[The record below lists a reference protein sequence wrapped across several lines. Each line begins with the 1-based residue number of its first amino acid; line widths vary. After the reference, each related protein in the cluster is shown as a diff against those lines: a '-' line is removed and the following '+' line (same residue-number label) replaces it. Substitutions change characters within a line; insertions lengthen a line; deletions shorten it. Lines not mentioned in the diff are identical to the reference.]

1 MIDKLYPPIRRK
13 TMPEGL
19 MRNPYPHPAMHCPC
33 SCLAMRQ
40 KNFNFVADIATAPTL
55 QCRMNGFMTCRKMDT
70 ASGIISPQEAHSSE
84 RFSDFTPIPCKGFNI
99 LCKAKRYGRWWVLKG
114 LKEQYRQD
122 ENYKNL
128 LHKEFDILISLQHP
142 YIVSAYSMEEI
153 PEMGTCIVMEWID
166 GITLEHWSGK
176 KTEGEDIFLQ
186 LLDAVHYI
194 HAKQIVHR
202 DLKPSNIMI
211 THNGN
216 HVKLIDFGLSDTDD
230 FAILK
235 QPAGTPGYISP
246 EQIVSQQADIRNDI
260 FSIGCIL
267 EKILPGKPY
276 TAIIK
281 RCKAPIA
288 QRYANVDE
296 LKADFMAR
304 RNSHQSVIKRI
315 AIAALVCIILL
326 GFISYPLLH
335 QQEKSISITPA
346 HHEAKKDTVIRQ
358 QTKKPAPLSNG
369 RKSLQPTATEPSS
382 ASHLQSAELISKG
395 KKTIDKMWKES
406 GIDTIQSV
414 EKKSEA
420 FKQFVDKSTKFITTT
435 YPQTFSKDMAGK
447 ADIIY
452 ELLSY
457 NAERYTRPTL
467 SSFQSSK

>member
-1 MIDKLYPPIRRK
+1 MQSSYQPSLS
-13 TMPEGL
+13 
-19 MRNPYPHPAMHCPC
+19 N
-33 SCLAMRQ
+33 
-40 KNFNFVADIATAPTL
+40 
-55 QCRMNGFMTCRKMDT
+55 MDSY
-70 ASGIISPQEAHSSE
+70 SGIIIEESRRSE
-84 RFSDFTPIPCKGFNI
+84 QFSDFTPIPCKGFNL

-142 YIVSAYSMEEI
+142 NIVSAYSMEEI

-166 GITLEHWSGK
+166 GITLEHWSGRK
-176 KTEGEDIFLQ
+176 PEGEGIFLQ

-235 QPAGTPGYISP
+235 QPAGTQGYISP

-281 RCKAPIA
+281 RCKVPIA

-296 LKADFMAR
+296 LKADFMAH
-304 RNSHQSVIKRI
+304 RNSHPSGIKRI
-315 AIAALVCIILL
+315 AIVVLVCIILL

-335 QQEKSISITPA
+335 QQEKNISITPA

-358 QTKKPAPLSNG
+358 QAGDAAPLSES
-369 RKSLQPTATEPSS
+369 KHSQQPIAAEPSS
-382 ASHLQSAELISKG
+382 ASHLQSIELISEG

-406 GIDTIQSV
+406 GIDTIRSV
-414 EKKSEA
+414 EKKSEV
-420 FKQFVDKSTKFITTT
+420 FYRFIDKSNDFITTT
-435 YPQTFSKDMAGK
+435 YPQTFSKDIVGSK
-447 ADIIY
+447 KTDIIY
-452 ELLSY
+452 ELSSY
-457 NAERYTRPTL
+457 TSERYVKPTL
-467 SSFQSSK
+467 SRFQTSK

>member
-1 MIDKLYPPIRRK
+1 
-13 TMPEGL
+13 
-19 MRNPYPHPAMHCPC
+19 
-33 SCLAMRQ
+33 
-40 KNFNFVADIATAPTL
+40 
-55 QCRMNGFMTCRKMDT
+55 MDSY
-70 ASGIISPQEAHSSE
+70 SGIIIEESRRSE
-84 RFSDFTPIPCKGFNI
+84 QFSDFTPIPCKGFNL
-99 LCKAKRYGRWWVLKG
+99 LCKAKRYGRWWMLKG
-114 LKEQYRQD
+114 LKEPYRQD

-142 YIVSAYSMEEI
+142 NIVSAYSMEEI

-176 KTEGEDIFLQ
+176 KTEGEGIFLQ

-202 DLKPSNIMI
+202 DLKPSNIII

-246 EQIVSQQADIRNDI
+246 EQIISRQADIRNDI

-296 LKADFMAR
+296 LKADFMAH
-304 RNSHQSVIKRI
+304 RNSHLSGIKRI
-315 AIAALVCIILL
+315 GIAVLTCIILF
-326 GFISYPLLH
+326 GFISYPLLY

-358 QTKKPAPLSNG
+358 QAGDATPLSES
-369 RKSLQPTATEPSS
+369 KHSQQPAAEPSS
-382 ASHLQSAELISKG
+382 ASHLQSAKLVSKG
-395 KKTIDKMWKES
+395 KKAIDKMWKES

-414 EKKSEA
+414 VKKSEA
-420 FKQFVDKSTKFITTT
+420 FYQFVDKSNEFITTT
-435 YPQTFSKDMAGK
+435 YPQTFSKDIAGK
-447 ADIIY
+447 KTDIIY
-452 ELLSY
+452 ELSSY
-457 NAERYTRPTL
+457 TAERYVKPTL

>member
-1 MIDKLYPPIRRK
+1 
-13 TMPEGL
+13 
-19 MRNPYPHPAMHCPC
+19 
-33 SCLAMRQ
+33 
-40 KNFNFVADIATAPTL
+40 
-55 QCRMNGFMTCRKMDT
+55 
-70 ASGIISPQEAHSSE
+70 
-84 RFSDFTPIPCKGFNI
+84 
-99 LCKAKRYGRWWVLKG
+99 
-114 LKEQYRQD
+114 
-122 ENYKNL
+122 
-128 LHKEFDILISLQHP
+128 EFDILISLQHP
-142 YIVSAYSMEEI
+142 NIVSAYSMEEI

-166 GITLEHWSGK
+166 GITLEHWSGR

-230 FAILK
+230 FTILK

-267 EKILPGKPY
+267 EKILPSKPY

-304 RNSHQSVIKRI
+304 RNSHPSGIKRI

-326 GFISYPLLH
+326 GFISYPLLN

-358 QTKKPAPLSNG
+358 QAKKPAPLSNG
-369 RKSLQPTATEPSS
+369 QKSLQPTATEPSS
-382 ASHLQSAELISKG
+382 ASQAQAAELISEG

-406 GIDTIQSV
+406 GIDTIRSV

-420 FKQFVDKSTKFITTT
+420 FYRFIDKSNDFITTT
-435 YPQTFSKDMAGK
+435 YPQTFSKDIAGSK
-447 ADIIY
+447 KTDIIY
-452 ELLSY
+452 ELSSY
-457 NAERYTRPTL
+457 TSERYVKPTL
-467 SSFQSSK
+467 SRFQSSK

>member
-1 MIDKLYPPIRRK
+1 
-13 TMPEGL
+13 
-19 MRNPYPHPAMHCPC
+19 
-33 SCLAMRQ
+33 
-40 KNFNFVADIATAPTL
+40 
-55 QCRMNGFMTCRKMDT
+55 MDSY
-70 ASGIISPQEAHSSE
+70 SGIIIEESRRSE
-84 RFSDFTPIPCKGFNI
+84 QFSDFTPLPCKGFNI

-166 GITLEHWSGK
+166 GITLEHWSGS
-176 KTEGEDIFLQ
+176 KTEGEAIFLQ

-246 EQIVSQQADIRNDI
+246 EQIVSQQADIRNDV

-296 LKADFMAR
+296 LRADFMAR
-304 RNSHQSVIKRI
+304 RNSHPSGIKRI
-315 AIAALVCIILL
+315 GIAALACIILF

-335 QQEKSISITPA
+335 QQKKSISIPPA

-358 QTKKPAPLSNG
+358 QTGEAAPLSES
-369 RKSLQPTATEPSS
+369 KHSQQPAATEPSS
-382 ASHLQSAELISKG
+382 ASQAQAAEVISKG
-395 KKTIDKMWKES
+395 KEAIDKMWKES

-414 EKKSEA
+414 VKKSEA
-420 FKQFVDKSTKFITTT
+420 FYQFVDKSNEFITTT
-435 YPQTFSKDMAGK
+435 YPQTFSRDIAGSK
-447 ADIIY
+447 KTDIIY
-452 ELLSY
+452 ELSSY
-457 NAERYTRPTL
+457 TTERYVKPTL
-467 SSFQSSK
+467 SRFQSSK

>member
-1 MIDKLYPPIRRK
+1 MQSSYQPNLH
-13 TMPEGL
+13 
-19 MRNPYPHPAMHCPC
+19 N
-33 SCLAMRQ
+33 
-40 KNFNFVADIATAPTL
+40 
-55 QCRMNGFMTCRKMDT
+55 MDSY
-70 ASGIISPQEAHSSE
+70 SGIVIEESRRSE
-84 RFSDFTPIPCKGFNI
+84 QFSDFTPIPCKGFNL

-142 YIVSAYSMEEI
+142 NIVSAYSMEEI

-166 GITLEHWSGK
+166 GITLEHWSGS
-176 KTEGEDIFLQ
+176 KTEGEAIFLQ

-235 QPAGTPGYISP
+235 QPAGTQGYISP

-281 RCKAPIA
+281 RCKVPIA

-304 RNSHQSVIKRI
+304 RNSHPSGIKRI
-315 AIAALVCIILL
+315 AIVVLVCIILL
-326 GFISYPLLH
+326 GFISYPYC
-335 QQEKSISITPA
+335 ISRKRTLASPRHIT
-346 HHEAKKDTVIRQ
+346 
-358 QTKKPAPLSNG
+358 KP
-369 RKSLQPTATEPSS
+369 RRIQSS
-382 ASHLQSAELISKG
+382 ASKPVMLPHSPKANIPSSQS
-395 KKTIDKMWKES
+395 
-406 GIDTIQSV
+406 
-414 EKKSEA
+414 
-420 FKQFVDKSTKFITTT
+420 
-435 YPQTFSKDMAGK
+435 
-447 ADIIY
+447 
-452 ELLSY
+452 LLSHLLHPICKASNSY
-457 NAERYTRPTL
+457 PKARRQLTRCGRNPA
-467 SSFQSSK
+467 

>member
-1 MIDKLYPPIRRK
+1 MDSYSEIIIEESRR
-13 TMPEGL
+13 
-19 MRNPYPHPAMHCPC
+19 
-33 SCLAMRQ
+33 
-40 KNFNFVADIATAPTL
+40 
-55 QCRMNGFMTCRKMDT
+55 
-70 ASGIISPQEAHSSE
+70 SE
-84 RFSDFTPIPCKGFNI
+84 QFSDFTPIPCKGFNL

-114 LKEQYRQD
+114 LKEQYRQE

-142 YIVSAYSMEEI
+142 NIVSAYSMEDV

-166 GITLEHWSGK
+166 GFTLEHWSGR

-216 HVKLIDFGLSDTDD
+216 HVKLIDFGHSDTDD
-230 FAILK
+230 FTILK
-235 QPAGTPGYISP
+235 QPAGTQGYISP

-267 EKILPGKPY
+267 EKILPSKPY

-281 RCKAPIA
+281 RCKAPIT

-296 LKADFMAR
+296 LKADFMAH
-304 RNSHQSVIKRI
+304 RNRHLSGIKRI
-315 AIAALVCIILL
+315 GIAALVCIILF
-326 GFISYPLLH
+326 GFISYPLLN
-335 QQEKSISITPA
+335 QQEKSISITPE
-346 HHEAKKDTVIRQ
+346 HTEAKKDTVIRQ
-358 QTKKPAPLSNG
+358 QAKNPAPLSNG

-406 GIDTIQSV
+406 GIDTIRSV
-414 EKKSEA
+414 VKKSEA
-420 FKQFVDKSTKFITTT
+420 YFQFVNKSNEFITTT
-435 YPQTFSKDMAGK
+435 YPQTFSKDIDGKK

-452 ELLSY
+452 ELSSY
-457 NAERYTRPTL
+457 TTERYVKPTL

>member
-1 MIDKLYPPIRRK
+1 MQPSYQPNLH
-13 TMPEGL
+13 
-19 MRNPYPHPAMHCPC
+19 N
-33 SCLAMRQ
+33 
-40 KNFNFVADIATAPTL
+40 
-55 QCRMNGFMTCRKMDT
+55 MDSY
-70 ASGIISPQEAHSSE
+70 SGIIIEESRRSE
-84 RFSDFTPIPCKGFNI
+84 QFSDFTPIPCKGFNL
-99 LCKAKRYGRWWVLKG
+99 LCKAKRYGRWWMLKG
-114 LKEQYRQD
+114 LKEPYRQD

-142 YIVSAYSMEEI
+142 NIVSAYSMEEI

-166 GITLEHWSGK
+166 GITLEYWSGK
-176 KTEGEDIFLQ
+176 KTEGEGIFLQ

-194 HAKQIVHR
+194 HAKQIVHK

-246 EQIVSQQADIRNDI
+246 EQNISRQADIRNDI

-267 EKILPGKPY
+267 EKILPSKPY

-281 RCKAPIA
+281 RCKAPIT

-296 LKADFMAR
+296 LKADFMAH
-304 RNSHQSVIKRI
+304 RNSHLSGIKRI
-315 AIAALVCIILL
+315 GIAVLTCIILF
-326 GFISYPLLH
+326 GFISYPLLY

-358 QTKKPAPLSNG
+358 QAGDATPLSES
-369 RKSLQPTATEPSS
+369 KHSQQPAAEPSS

-395 KKTIDKMWKES
+395 KKAIDKMWKES

-414 EKKSEA
+414 VKKSEA
-420 FKQFVDKSTKFITTT
+420 FYQFVDKSNEFITTT
-435 YPQTFSKDMAGK
+435 YPQTFSKDIDGK
-447 ADIIY
+447 KTDIIY
-452 ELLSY
+452 ELSSY
-457 NAERYTRPTL
+457 TAERYVKPTL

>member
-1 MIDKLYPPIRRK
+1 
-13 TMPEGL
+13 
-19 MRNPYPHPAMHCPC
+19 
-33 SCLAMRQ
+33 
-40 KNFNFVADIATAPTL
+40 
-55 QCRMNGFMTCRKMDT
+55 MDSY
-70 ASGIISPQEAHSSE
+70 SGIVIEESRRSE
-84 RFSDFTPIPCKGFNI
+84 QFSDFTPIPCKGFNI

-153 PEMGTCIVMEWID
+153 PKMGTCIVMEWID
-166 GITLEHWSGK
+166 GITLDKWNGT
-176 KTEGEDIFLQ
+176 KTEGEGIFLQ

-202 DLKPSNIMI
+202 DLKLSNIMI

-230 FAILK
+230 FSILK
-235 QPAGTPGYISP
+235 QPAGTSGYISP
-246 EQIVSQQADIRNDI
+246 EQSISRKADIRNDI

-267 EKILPGKPY
+267 EKILPGKAY

-296 LKADFMAR
+296 LKADFMAH
-304 RNSHQSVIKRI
+304 RNSHPSGIKRI
-315 AIAALVCIILL
+315 AIAALACIILL
-326 GFISYPLLH
+326 VFISYPLLQ
-335 QQEKSISITPA
+335 QQEKSISITPT

-358 QTKKPAPLSNG
+358 QAGDAAPLSES
-369 RKSLQPTATEPSS
+369 KHSQQPAVAEPSS
-382 ASHLQSAELISKG
+382 ASHLQNAELISKG
-395 KKTIDKMWKES
+395 KKAIDKMWKES

-414 EKKSEA
+414 VKKSEA
-420 FKQFVDKSTKFITTT
+420 FNQFTDKSEEFITTT
-435 YPQTFSKDMAGK
+435 YPQTFSKDIAGK

-452 ELLSY
+452 ELSSY
-457 NAERYTRPTL
+457 YVERYVKPTL
-467 SSFQSSK
+467 SSFQSYK

>member
-1 MIDKLYPPIRRK
+1 MQSSYQPNLHNMDSYSEIIIEESRR
-13 TMPEGL
+13 
-19 MRNPYPHPAMHCPC
+19 
-33 SCLAMRQ
+33 
-40 KNFNFVADIATAPTL
+40 
-55 QCRMNGFMTCRKMDT
+55 
-70 ASGIISPQEAHSSE
+70 SE
-84 RFSDFTPIPCKGFNI
+84 QFSDFTPIPCKGFNL

-176 KTEGEDIFLQ
+176 KTEGEGIFLQ

-202 DLKPSNIMI
+202 DLKPSNIII

-246 EQIVSQQADIRNDI
+246 EQIISRQADIRNDI

-281 RCKAPIA
+281 RCKAPIT

-296 LKADFMAR
+296 LKADFMAH
-304 RNSHQSVIKRI
+304 RNRHLSGIKRI
-315 AIAALVCIILL
+315 GIAALVCIILL
-326 GFISYPLLH
+326 GFISYPLLY

-358 QTKKPAPLSNG
+358 QASNAAPFSENKQS
-369 RKSLQPTATEPSS
+369 RQPVAAEPSS
-382 ASHLQSAELISKG
+382 TSQKQGAELLSKG
-395 KKTIDKMWKES
+395 KKAIDKMWKES
-406 GIDTIQSV
+406 GIDTIRSA
-414 EKKSEA
+414 ETKSKA
-420 FKQFVDKSTKFITTT
+420 FYQFVDKSNDFITTT
-435 YPQTFSKDMAGK
+435 YPQTFSKDITGNRK
-447 ADIIY
+447 TDIIY
-452 ELLSY
+452 ELSSY
-457 NAERYTRPTL
+457 TTERYIRPTL
-467 SSFQSSK
+467 SSFQSSR

>member
-1 MIDKLYPPIRRK
+1 MQSSYQPNLH
-13 TMPEGL
+13 
-19 MRNPYPHPAMHCPC
+19 N
-33 SCLAMRQ
+33 
-40 KNFNFVADIATAPTL
+40 
-55 QCRMNGFMTCRKMDT
+55 MDSY
-70 ASGIISPQEAHSSE
+70 SGIIIEESRRSE
-84 RFSDFTPIPCKGFNI
+84 QFSDFTPIPCKGFNL

-142 YIVSAYSMEEI
+142 NIVSAYSMEDV

-176 KTEGEDIFLQ
+176 KTEEEGIFLQ

-202 DLKPSNIMI
+202 DLKPSNIII

-246 EQIVSQQADIRNDI
+246 EQIISRQADIRNDI

-281 RCKAPIA
+281 RCKAPIT

-296 LKADFMAR
+296 LKADFMAH
-304 RNSHQSVIKRI
+304 RNRHLSGIKRI
-315 AIAALVCIILL
+315 AIAALACIILF

-335 QQEKSISITPA
+335 QQEKNISITPA

-358 QTKKPAPLSNG
+358 QAGEATPLYESKHSQQPA
-369 RKSLQPTATEPSS
+369 ADEPSS
-382 ASHLQSAELISKG
+382 ASQTQTAELISKG
-395 KKTIDKMWKES
+395 QKAIDKMWKES
-406 GIDTIQSV
+406 GIDTIRSV

-420 FKQFVDKSTKFITTT
+420 FYQFIDKSNDFITTT
-435 YPQTFSKDMAGK
+435 YPQTFSKDIAGSKK

-452 ELLSY
+452 ELSSY
-457 NAERYTRPTL
+457 TSERYVKPTL
-467 SSFQSSK
+467 SRFQSSK

>member
-1 MIDKLYPPIRRK
+1 
-13 TMPEGL
+13 
-19 MRNPYPHPAMHCPC
+19 
-33 SCLAMRQ
+33 
-40 KNFNFVADIATAPTL
+40 
-55 QCRMNGFMTCRKMDT
+55 MNSY
-70 ASGIISPQEAHSSE
+70 SGIVIEESRRSE
-84 RFSDFTPIPCKGFNI
+84 QFSDFTPIPCKGFNI

-114 LKEQYRQD
+114 LKKPYRQD

-142 YIVSAYSMEEI
+142 NIVSAYSMEEI

-166 GITLEHWSGK
+166 GITLEHWSGS
-176 KTEGEDIFLQ
+176 KTEGEAIFLQ

-235 QPAGTPGYISP
+235 QPAGTQGYISP

-281 RCKAPIA
+281 RCKVPIA

-296 LKADFMAR
+296 LKADFMAH
-304 RNSHQSVIKRI
+304 RNSHPSGIKRI
-315 AIAALVCIILL
+315 AIVVLVCIILL

-335 QQEKSISITPA
+335 QQEKNISITPA

-358 QTKKPAPLSNG
+358 QAGDAAPLS
-369 RKSLQPTATEPSS
+369 
-382 ASHLQSAELISKG
+382 
-395 KKTIDKMWKES
+395 ES
-406 GIDTIQSV
+406 
-414 EKKSEA
+414 
-420 FKQFVDKSTKFITTT
+420 
-435 YPQTFSKDMAGK
+435 
-447 ADIIY
+447 
-452 ELLSY
+452 
-457 NAERYTRPTL
+457 
-467 SSFQSSK
+467 

>member
-1 MIDKLYPPIRRK
+1 
-13 TMPEGL
+13 
-19 MRNPYPHPAMHCPC
+19 
-33 SCLAMRQ
+33 
-40 KNFNFVADIATAPTL
+40 
-55 QCRMNGFMTCRKMDT
+55 MDSY
-70 ASGIISPQEAHSSE
+70 SGIIIEESRRSE
-84 RFSDFTPIPCKGFNI
+84 QFSDFTPIPCKGFNI

-114 LKEQYRQD
+114 LKEPYRQD

-142 YIVSAYSMEEI
+142 NIVSAYSMEEI

-176 KTEGEDIFLQ
+176 KTEGEGIFLQ

-202 DLKPSNIMI
+202 DLKPSNIII

-246 EQIVSQQADIRNDI
+246 EQIISRQADIRNDI

-281 RCKAPIA
+281 RCKAPIT

-296 LKADFMAR
+296 LEADFMAH
-304 RNSHQSVIKRI
+304 RNRHLSGIKRV

-326 GFISYPLLH
+326 GFISYPLLY

-358 QTKKPAPLSNG
+358 QAGDAAPLSES
-369 RKSLQPTATEPSS
+369 KHSQQPAAAEPSS

-395 KKTIDKMWKES
+395 KKTIDKMWKEF
-406 GIDTIQSV
+406 GMDTIRSV

-420 FKQFVDKSTKFITTT
+420 FYQFVDKSNEFITTT
-435 YPQTFSKDMAGK
+435 YPQTFSRDIAGSK
-447 ADIIY
+447 KTDIIY
-452 ELLSY
+452 ELSSY
-457 NAERYTRPTL
+457 TSERYVKPTL
-467 SSFQSSK
+467 SRFQSSK

>member
-1 MIDKLYPPIRRK
+1 
-13 TMPEGL
+13 
-19 MRNPYPHPAMHCPC
+19 
-33 SCLAMRQ
+33 
-40 KNFNFVADIATAPTL
+40 
-55 QCRMNGFMTCRKMDT
+55 MDSY
-70 ASGIISPQEAHSSE
+70 SGIIIEESRRSE
-84 RFSDFTPIPCKGFNI
+84 QFSDFTPIPCKGFNL

-142 YIVSAYSMEEI
+142 NIVSAYSMEEI

-166 GITLEHWSGK
+166 GITLEHWSGRK
-176 KTEGEDIFLQ
+176 PEGEGIFLQ

-235 QPAGTPGYISP
+235 QPAGTQGYISP

-281 RCKAPIA
+281 RCKVPIA

-296 LKADFMAR
+296 LKADFMAH
-304 RNSHQSVIKRI
+304 RNSHPSGIKRI
-315 AIAALVCIILL
+315 AIVVLVCIILL

-335 QQEKSISITPA
+335 QQEKNISITPA

-358 QTKKPAPLSNG
+358 QAGDAAPLSES
-369 RKSLQPTATEPSS
+369 KHSQQPIAAEPSS
-382 ASHLQSAELISKG
+382 ASHLQSIELISEG

-406 GIDTIQSV
+406 GIDTIRSV
-414 EKKSEA
+414 EKKSEV
-420 FKQFVDKSTKFITTT
+420 FYRFIDKSNDFITTT
-435 YPQTFSKDMAGK
+435 YPQTFSKDIVGSK
-447 ADIIY
+447 KTDIIY
-452 ELLSY
+452 ELSSY
-457 NAERYTRPTL
+457 TSERYVKPTL
-467 SSFQSSK
+467 SRFQTSK

>member
-1 MIDKLYPPIRRK
+1 MQSSYQPNLH
-13 TMPEGL
+13 
-19 MRNPYPHPAMHCPC
+19 N
-33 SCLAMRQ
+33 
-40 KNFNFVADIATAPTL
+40 
-55 QCRMNGFMTCRKMDT
+55 MDSY
-70 ASGIISPQEAHSSE
+70 SGIIIEESRRSE
-84 RFSDFTPIPCKGFNI
+84 QFSDFTPIPCKGFNI

-142 YIVSAYSMEEI
+142 NIVSAYSVEEI

-166 GITLEHWSGK
+166 GITLEHWSGRK
-176 KTEGEDIFLQ
+176 PEGEGIFLQ

-235 QPAGTPGYISP
+235 QPAGTQGYISP

-281 RCKAPIA
+281 RCKVPIA

-304 RNSHQSVIKRI
+304 RKSHPSGIKRI
-315 AIAALVCIILL
+315 AIVVLVCIILL

-335 QQEKSISITPA
+335 QQEKNISITPA

-358 QTKKPAPLSNG
+358 QAGDAAPLSES
-369 RKSLQPTATEPSS
+369 KHSQQPIAAEPSS
-382 ASHLQSAELISKG
+382 VSHLQSIELISEG

-406 GIDTIQSV
+406 GIDTIRSV

-420 FKQFVDKSTKFITTT
+420 FYRFIDKSNDFITTT
-435 YPQTFSKDMAGK
+435 YPQTFSKDIVGSK
-447 ADIIY
+447 KTDIIY
-452 ELLSY
+452 ELSSY
-457 NAERYTRPTL
+457 TSERYVKPTL
-467 SSFQSSK
+467 SRFQTSK

>member
-1 MIDKLYPPIRRK
+1 
-13 TMPEGL
+13 
-19 MRNPYPHPAMHCPC
+19 
-33 SCLAMRQ
+33 
-40 KNFNFVADIATAPTL
+40 
-55 QCRMNGFMTCRKMDT
+55 MDSY
-70 ASGIISPQEAHSSE
+70 SGIIIEESRRSE
-84 RFSDFTPIPCKGFNI
+84 QFSDFTSIHCKGFNL

-114 LKEQYRQD
+114 LKEPYRQD

-142 YIVSAYSMEEI
+142 NIVSAYSMEEI
-153 PEMGTCIVMEWID
+153 PEIGTCIVMEWID
-166 GITLEHWSGK
+166 GITLEHWSGR

-267 EKILPGKPY
+267 EKILPSKPY

-296 LKADFMAR
+296 LKADFLAH
-304 RNSHQSVIKRI
+304 RNRHLSGIKRI
-315 AIAALVCIILL
+315 AIAALACIILL

-335 QQEKSISITPA
+335 QQEKSISTTPE
-346 HHEAKKDTVIRQ
+346 HTETKKDKVIRLQ
-358 QTKKPAPLSNG
+358 AGDAAPLSES
-369 RKSLQPTATEPSS
+369 KHSQQPAAAEPSS
-382 ASHLQSAELISKG
+382 ASQSQTAELISKG
-395 KKTIDKMWKES
+395 QKAIDKMWKDS
-406 GIDTIQSV
+406 GIDTIRSI
-414 EKKSEA
+414 ERKSEA
-420 FKQFVDKSTKFITTT
+420 FYQFVDKSNEFITTT
-435 YPQTFSKDMAGK
+435 YPQTFSRDIAGSKK

-452 ELLSY
+452 ELSSY
-457 NAERYTRPTL
+457 TSERYVKPTL
-467 SSFQSSK
+467 SRFQSSK

>member
-1 MIDKLYPPIRRK
+1 
-13 TMPEGL
+13 
-19 MRNPYPHPAMHCPC
+19 
-33 SCLAMRQ
+33 
-40 KNFNFVADIATAPTL
+40 
-55 QCRMNGFMTCRKMDT
+55 MDSY
-70 ASGIISPQEAHSSE
+70 SGIVIEESRRSE
-84 RFSDFTPIPCKGFNI
+84 QFSDFTPIPCKGFNI

-153 PEMGTCIVMEWID
+153 PKMGTCIVMEWID
-166 GITLEHWSGK
+166 GITLDKWNGT
-176 KTEGEDIFLQ
+176 KTEGEGIFLQ

-202 DLKPSNIMI
+202 ELKLSNIMI

-230 FAILK
+230 FSILK
-235 QPAGTPGYISP
+235 QPAGTSGYISP
-246 EQIVSQQADIRNDI
+246 EQIISRQADIRNDI

-267 EKILPGKPY
+267 EKILPGKAY
-276 TAIIK
+276 TAIIN

-304 RNSHQSVIKRI
+304 RRCQLPAVKRI
-315 AIAALVCIILL
+315 SIIALACIILL
-326 GFISYPLLH
+326 IFITYPLL
-335 QQEKSISITPA
+335 QQQDNRSSNAPA
-346 HHEAKKDTVIRQ
+346 NTETKKDSVIRQ
-358 QTKKPAPLSNG
+358 QANKPTPHSDSKQA
-369 RKSLQPTATEPSS
+369 LQPVAAEPSTTYQ
-382 ASHLQSAELISKG
+382 AQAAELISKG

-420 FKQFVDKSTKFITTT
+420 FKQFLDKSTEFITTT
-435 YPQTFSKDMAGK
+435 YPQTFSKDIAGSK
-447 ADIIY
+447 KTDIIY
-452 ELLSY
+452 ELSSY
-457 NAERYTRPTL
+457 TSERYVKPTL
-467 SSFQSSK
+467 SGFQSPK

>member
-1 MIDKLYPPIRRK
+1 
-13 TMPEGL
+13 
-19 MRNPYPHPAMHCPC
+19 
-33 SCLAMRQ
+33 
-40 KNFNFVADIATAPTL
+40 
-55 QCRMNGFMTCRKMDT
+55 MDSY
-70 ASGIISPQEAHSSE
+70 SGIIIEESRRSE
-84 RFSDFTPIPCKGFNI
+84 QFSDFTPIPCKGFNL

-114 LKEQYRQD
+114 LKEPYRQD

-142 YIVSAYSMEEI
+142 NIVSAYSMEEI

-176 KTEGEDIFLQ
+176 KTEGEGIFLQ

-246 EQIVSQQADIRNDI
+246 EQIISRQADIRNDI

-267 EKILPGKPY
+267 EMILPGKPY

-296 LKADFMAR
+296 LKADFMAQ
-304 RNSHQSVIKRI
+304 RNRHLSGIKRI
-315 AIAALVCIILL
+315 AIAVLTCIILL
-326 GFISYPLLH
+326 GFISYPYC
-335 QQEKSISITPA
+335 ISRKRALASPRHIT
-346 HHEAKKDTVIRQ
+346 
-358 QTKKPAPLSNG
+358 KP
-369 RKSLQPTATEPSS
+369 RRIQSS
-382 ASHLQSAELISKG
+382 ASKRVMLPHSLKANIPSSQQLLSHLQHPIYKAPNSYQKA
-395 KKTIDKMWKES
+395 KK
-406 GIDTIQSV
+406 QL
-414 EKKSEA
+414 
-420 FKQFVDKSTKFITTT
+420 TKCGRN
-435 YPQTFSKDMAGK
+435 PA
-447 ADIIY
+447 
-452 ELLSY
+452 
-457 NAERYTRPTL
+457 
-467 SSFQSSK
+467 

>member
-1 MIDKLYPPIRRK
+1 
-13 TMPEGL
+13 
-19 MRNPYPHPAMHCPC
+19 
-33 SCLAMRQ
+33 
-40 KNFNFVADIATAPTL
+40 
-55 QCRMNGFMTCRKMDT
+55 MDSY
-70 ASGIISPQEAHSSE
+70 SGIVIEESRRSE
-84 RFSDFTPIPCKGFNI
+84 QFSDFTPIPCKGFNI

-122 ENYKNL
+122 KNYKNL

-142 YIVSAYSMEEI
+142 NIVSAYSMEEI

-166 GITLEHWSGK
+166 GITLEHWNGK
-176 KTEGEDIFLQ
+176 KIDGEGIFLQ

-235 QPAGTPGYISP
+235 QPAGTSGYISP
-246 EQIVSQQADIRNDI
+246 EQIISRQADIRNDI

-304 RNSHQSVIKRI
+304 RNSHPSGIKRI
-315 AIAALVCIILL
+315 AIAALACIILL
-326 GFISYPLLH
+326 VFISYPLQ
-335 QQEKSISITPA
+335 QQEKSISITPT

-358 QTKKPAPLSNG
+358 QAGNAAPLSES
-369 RKSLQPTATEPSS
+369 KHSQQPAVAEPSS
-382 ASHLQSAELISKG
+382 ASHLQNAELISKG

-420 FKQFVDKSTKFITTT
+420 FYQFIDKSNDFITTT
-435 YPQTFSKDMAGK
+435 YPQTFSKDIAGSK
-447 ADIIY
+447 KTDIIY
-452 ELLSY
+452 ELSSY
-457 NAERYTRPTL
+457 TAERYVKPTL

>member
-1 MIDKLYPPIRRK
+1 MQPNYQPNLH
-13 TMPEGL
+13 
-19 MRNPYPHPAMHCPC
+19 N
-33 SCLAMRQ
+33 
-40 KNFNFVADIATAPTL
+40 
-55 QCRMNGFMTCRKMDT
+55 MDSY
-70 ASGIISPQEAHSSE
+70 SGIVIEESRRSE
-84 RFSDFTPIPCKGFNI
+84 QFSDFTPIPCKGFNL

-142 YIVSAYSMEEI
+142 NIVSAYSMEEI

-176 KTEGEDIFLQ
+176 KTEGEGIFLQ

-235 QPAGTPGYISP
+235 QPAGTQGYISP

-281 RCKAPIA
+281 RCKVPIA

-296 LKADFMAR
+296 LKADFMAH
-304 RNSHQSVIKRI
+304 RNSHPSGIKRI
-315 AIAALVCIILL
+315 AIAVLVCIILL

-335 QQEKSISITPA
+335 QQEKNISITPA

-358 QTKKPAPLSNG
+358 QAGDVAPLSES
-369 RKSLQPTATEPSS
+369 KHSQQPVAAEPSS
-382 ASHLQSAELISKG
+382 VSHLQSIELISEG

-406 GIDTIQSV
+406 GIDTIRSV

-420 FKQFVDKSTKFITTT
+420 FYRFIDKSNDFITTT
-435 YPQTFSKDMAGK
+435 YPQTFSKDIVGSK
-447 ADIIY
+447 KTDIIY
-452 ELLSY
+452 ELSSY
-457 NAERYTRPTL
+457 TSERYVKPTL
-467 SSFQSSK
+467 SRFQTSK

>member
-1 MIDKLYPPIRRK
+1 MQSSYQPSLS
-13 TMPEGL
+13 
-19 MRNPYPHPAMHCPC
+19 N
-33 SCLAMRQ
+33 
-40 KNFNFVADIATAPTL
+40 
-55 QCRMNGFMTCRKMDT
+55 MDSY
-70 ASGIISPQEAHSSE
+70 SGIIIEESRRSE
-84 RFSDFTPIPCKGFNI
+84 QFSDFTPIPCKGFNL

-114 LKEQYRQD
+114 LKEPYRQD

-142 YIVSAYSMEEI
+142 NIVSAYSMEEI

-166 GITLEHWSGK
+166 GITLEHWSGRK
-176 KTEGEDIFLQ
+176 PEGEGIFLQ

-235 QPAGTPGYISP
+235 QPAGTQGYISP

-281 RCKAPIA
+281 RCKVPIA

-296 LKADFMAR
+296 LKADFMAH
-304 RNSHQSVIKRI
+304 RNSHPSGIKRI
-315 AIAALVCIILL
+315 AIVVLVCIILL

-335 QQEKSISITPA
+335 QQEKNISITPA

-358 QTKKPAPLSNG
+358 QAGDVAPLSES
-369 RKSLQPTATEPSS
+369 KHSQQPVAAEPSS
-382 ASHLQSAELISKG
+382 VSHLQSIELISEG

-406 GIDTIQSV
+406 GIDTIRSV

-420 FKQFVDKSTKFITTT
+420 FYRFIDKSNDFITTT
-435 YPQTFSKDMAGK
+435 YPQTFSKDIVGSK
-447 ADIIY
+447 KTDIIY
-452 ELLSY
+452 ELSSY
-457 NAERYTRPTL
+457 SSERYVKPTL
-467 SSFQSSK
+467 SRFQTSK

>member
-1 MIDKLYPPIRRK
+1 
-13 TMPEGL
+13 
-19 MRNPYPHPAMHCPC
+19 
-33 SCLAMRQ
+33 
-40 KNFNFVADIATAPTL
+40 
-55 QCRMNGFMTCRKMDT
+55 MDSY
-70 ASGIISPQEAHSSE
+70 SGIVIEESRRSE
-84 RFSDFTPIPCKGFNI
+84 QFSDFTPIPCKGFNI

-122 ENYKNL
+122 KNYKNL

-142 YIVSAYSMEEI
+142 NIVSAYSMEEI

-166 GITLEHWSGK
+166 GITLEHWNGK
-176 KTEGEDIFLQ
+176 KIEREGIFLQ

-235 QPAGTPGYISP
+235 QPAGTSGYISP
-246 EQIVSQQADIRNDI
+246 EQSISRKADIRNDI

-296 LKADFMAR
+296 LKADFMAH
-304 RNSHQSVIKRI
+304 RNSHPSGIKRI
-315 AIAALVCIILL
+315 AIAALACIILL
-326 GFISYPLLH
+326 VFISYPLQ
-335 QQEKSISITPA
+335 QQEKSISITPT

-358 QTKKPAPLSNG
+358 QAGNAAPLSES
-369 RKSLQPTATEPSS
+369 KHSQQPAVAEPSS

-406 GIDTIQSV
+406 GIDTILSV

-420 FKQFVDKSTKFITTT
+420 FYQFIDKSNDFITTT
-435 YPQTFSKDMAGK
+435 YPQTFSKDIAGSK
-447 ADIIY
+447 KTDIIY
-452 ELLSY
+452 ELSSY
-457 NAERYTRPTL
+457 TAERYVKPTL

>member
-1 MIDKLYPPIRRK
+1 MQPNYQPNLH
-13 TMPEGL
+13 
-19 MRNPYPHPAMHCPC
+19 N
-33 SCLAMRQ
+33 
-40 KNFNFVADIATAPTL
+40 
-55 QCRMNGFMTCRKMDT
+55 MDSY
-70 ASGIISPQEAHSSE
+70 SGIVIEESRRSE
-84 RFSDFTPIPCKGFNI
+84 QFSDFTPIPCKGFNL

-142 YIVSAYSMEEI
+142 NIVSAYSMEEI

-166 GITLEHWSGK
+166 GITLEHWSGRK
-176 KTEGEDIFLQ
+176 PEGEGIFLQ

-235 QPAGTPGYISP
+235 QPAGTQGYISP

-281 RCKAPIA
+281 RCKVPIA

-296 LKADFMAR
+296 LKADFMAH
-304 RNSHQSVIKRI
+304 RNSHPSGIKRI
-315 AIAALVCIILL
+315 AIVVLVCIILL

-335 QQEKSISITPA
+335 QQEKNISITPA
-346 HHEAKKDTVIRQ
+346 HHEAKKNTVIRQ
-358 QTKKPAPLSNG
+358 QAGDAAPLSES
-369 RKSLQPTATEPSS
+369 KHSQQPIAAEPSS
-382 ASHLQSAELISKG
+382 ASHLQSIELISEG

-406 GIDTIQSV
+406 GIDTIRSV

-420 FKQFVDKSTKFITTT
+420 FYRFIDKSNDFITTT
-435 YPQTFSKDMAGK
+435 YPQTFSKDIVGSK
-447 ADIIY
+447 KTDIIY
-452 ELLSY
+452 ELSSY
-457 NAERYTRPTL
+457 TSERYVKPTL
-467 SSFQSSK
+467 SRFQTSK

>member
-1 MIDKLYPPIRRK
+1 MQPSYQPNLH
-13 TMPEGL
+13 
-19 MRNPYPHPAMHCPC
+19 N
-33 SCLAMRQ
+33 
-40 KNFNFVADIATAPTL
+40 
-55 QCRMNGFMTCRKMDT
+55 MDSY
-70 ASGIISPQEAHSSE
+70 SGIIIEESRRSE
-84 RFSDFTPIPCKGFNI
+84 QFSDFTPIPCKGFNL

-114 LKEQYRQD
+114 LKEPYRQD

-142 YIVSAYSMEEI
+142 NIVSAYSMEEI

-176 KTEGEDIFLQ
+176 KTEGEGIFLQ

-202 DLKPSNIMI
+202 DLKPSNIII

-246 EQIVSQQADIRNDI
+246 EQIISRQADIRNDI

-267 EKILPGKPY
+267 EMILPGKPY

-281 RCKAPIA
+281 HCKAPIT

-296 LKADFMAR
+296 LKADFMAH
-304 RNSHQSVIKRI
+304 RNSHLSGIKRI
-315 AIAALVCIILL
+315 GIAVLTCIILF
-326 GFISYPLLH
+326 GFISYPLLY

-358 QTKKPAPLSNG
+358 QAGDATPLSES
-369 RKSLQPTATEPSS
+369 KHSQQPAAAEPSS

-395 KKTIDKMWKES
+395 KKAIDKMWKES

-414 EKKSEA
+414 VKKSEA
-420 FKQFVDKSTKFITTT
+420 FYQFVDKSNEFITTT
-435 YPQTFSKDMAGK
+435 YPQTFSKDIDGK
-447 ADIIY
+447 KTDIIY
-452 ELLSY
+452 ELSSY
-457 NAERYTRPTL
+457 TAERYVKPTL

>member
-1 MIDKLYPPIRRK
+1 
-13 TMPEGL
+13 
-19 MRNPYPHPAMHCPC
+19 
-33 SCLAMRQ
+33 
-40 KNFNFVADIATAPTL
+40 
-55 QCRMNGFMTCRKMDT
+55 MDSY
-70 ASGIISPQEAHSSE
+70 SGIVIEESRRSE
-84 RFSDFTPIPCKGFNI
+84 QFSDFTPIPCKGFNI

-122 ENYKNL
+122 KNYKNL

-142 YIVSAYSMEEI
+142 NIVSAYSMEEI

-166 GITLEHWSGK
+166 GITLEHWNGK
-176 KTEGEDIFLQ
+176 KIEREGIFLQ

-202 DLKPSNIMI
+202 DLKPSNIII

-216 HVKLIDFGLSDTDD
+216 YVKLIDFGLSDTDD

-246 EQIVSQQADIRNDI
+246 EQAASRQADIRNDI

-296 LKADFMAR
+296 LKADFIAR

-358 QTKKPAPLSNG
+358 QAKKPAPLSNG

-406 GIDTIQSV
+406 GIDTIRSV
-414 EKKSEA
+414 VKKSEA
-420 FKQFVDKSTKFITTT
+420 FYQFVDKSNEFITTT
-435 YPQTFSKDMAGK
+435 YPQTFSRDIAGSK
-447 ADIIY
+447 KTNIIY
-452 ELLSY
+452 ELSSY
-457 NAERYTRPTL
+457 TTERYVKPTL
-467 SSFQSSK
+467 SRFQSSK

>member
-1 MIDKLYPPIRRK
+1 MPTRNMTNRNDGHRHARR
-13 TMPEGL
+13 
-19 MRNPYPHPAMHCPC
+19 MHFPC

-40 KNFNFVADIATAPTL
+40 KNINFVADIATAPTL

-70 ASGIISPQEAHSSE
+70 ASGIISSQEAHSSE

-142 YIVSAYSMEEI
+142 NIVSAYSMEEI

-166 GITLEHWSGK
+166 GITLEHWSGR
-176 KTEGEDIFLQ
+176 KTEGEGIFLQ

-235 QPAGTPGYISP
+235 QPAGTQGYISP

-296 LKADFMAR
+296 LKADFLAR
-304 RNSHQSVIKRI
+304 RNSHQSVIMRI
-315 AIAALVCIILL
+315 AIATLACIILL
-326 GFISYPLLH
+326 GLISYPLLY
-335 QQEKSISITPA
+335 QQEKSINITPA

-358 QTKKPAPLSNG
+358 QAGDAAPLSES
-369 RKSLQPTATEPSS
+369 KHSQQPTATEPSS

-414 EKKSEA
+414 VKKSEA
-420 FKQFVDKSTKFITTT
+420 FNQFVEKCNEFITTT
-435 YPQTFSKDMAGK
+435 YPQTFSKDIDGK

-452 ELLSY
+452 ELSSY
-457 NAERYTRPTL
+457 TAERYVKPTL

>member
-1 MIDKLYPPIRRK
+1 
-13 TMPEGL
+13 
-19 MRNPYPHPAMHCPC
+19 
-33 SCLAMRQ
+33 
-40 KNFNFVADIATAPTL
+40 
-55 QCRMNGFMTCRKMDT
+55 MDSY
-70 ASGIISPQEAHSSE
+70 SGIIIEESRRSE
-84 RFSDFTPIPCKGFNI
+84 QFSDFTPIPCKGFNL

-114 LKEQYRQD
+114 LKEPYRQD

-202 DLKPSNIMI
+202 DLKLSNIII

-235 QPAGTPGYISP
+235 QPAGTPGFISP
-246 EQIVSQQADIRNDI
+246 EQAASRQADIRNDI

-267 EKILPGKPY
+267 EKILSGKPY

-304 RNSHQSVIKRI
+304 RNSHPSGIKRI

-326 GFISYPLLH
+326 GFISYPLLY

-358 QTKKPAPLSNG
+358 PAGDAAPLSES
-369 RKSLQPTATEPSS
+369 KHSQQPAAAEPSS
-382 ASHLQSAELISKG
+382 ASHLQSAELISEG

-420 FKQFVDKSTKFITTT
+420 FKQFVDKSTEFIFTT
-435 YPQTFSKDMAGK
+435 YPQTFSKDIAGK

>member
-1 MIDKLYPPIRRK
+1 
-13 TMPEGL
+13 
-19 MRNPYPHPAMHCPC
+19 
-33 SCLAMRQ
+33 
-40 KNFNFVADIATAPTL
+40 
-55 QCRMNGFMTCRKMDT
+55 MDSY
-70 ASGIISPQEAHSSE
+70 SGIIIEESRRSE
-84 RFSDFTPIPCKGFNI
+84 QFSDFTPIPCKGSNI

-114 LKEQYRQD
+114 LKEPYRQD

-202 DLKPSNIMI
+202 DLKPSNIII

-281 RCKAPIA
+281 RCKAPIT

-304 RNSHQSVIKRI
+304 RNSHLSGIKRI
-315 AIAALVCIILL
+315 AIAALACIILF

-335 QQEKSISITPA
+335 QQKKSISIPPA

-358 QTKKPAPLSNG
+358 QAGDAAPLSES
-369 RKSLQPTATEPSS
+369 KHSQQPTATEPSS
-382 ASHLQSAELISKG
+382 ASHLQSIELLSEG

-414 EKKSEA
+414 VKKSEA
-420 FKQFVDKSTKFITTT
+420 FYQFVDKSNEFITTT
-435 YPQTFSKDMAGK
+435 YPQTFSRDIAGSK
-447 ADIIY
+447 KTDIIY
-452 ELLSY
+452 ELSSY
-457 NAERYTRPTL
+457 TTERYVKPTL
-467 SSFQSSK
+467 SGFQSSR

>member
-1 MIDKLYPPIRRK
+1 
-13 TMPEGL
+13 
-19 MRNPYPHPAMHCPC
+19 
-33 SCLAMRQ
+33 
-40 KNFNFVADIATAPTL
+40 
-55 QCRMNGFMTCRKMDT
+55 MDSY
-70 ASGIISPQEAHSSE
+70 SGIIIEESRRSE
-84 RFSDFTPIPCKGFNI
+84 QFSDFTPIPCKGFNL

-114 LKEQYRQD
+114 LKKPYRQD
-122 ENYKNL
+122 GNYKNL

-142 YIVSAYSMEEI
+142 NIVSAYSMEEI

-176 KTEGEDIFLQ
+176 KTEGEGIFLQ

-281 RCKAPIA
+281 RCKAPIT

-296 LKADFMAR
+296 LKADFMAH
-304 RNSHQSVIKRI
+304 RNRHLSGIKRI
-315 AIAALVCIILL
+315 AIAALACIILL
-326 GFISYPLLH
+326 GFICYPLLH
-335 QQEKSISITPA
+335 QQEKSISTTPE
-346 HHEAKKDTVIRQ
+346 HTETKKDTVIRQ
-358 QTKKPAPLSNG
+358 QADDAAPLSESNH
-369 RKSLQPTATEPSS
+369 SQQPAAAEPSS
-382 ASHLQSAELISKG
+382 ASHLQSSELISKG
-395 KKTIDKMWKES
+395 QKAIDKMWKDS
-406 GIDTIQSV
+406 GIDTIRSI
-414 EKKSEA
+414 ERKSEA
-420 FKQFVDKSTKFITTT
+420 FYQFVDKSNEFITTT
-435 YPQTFSKDMAGK
+435 YPQTFSRDIAGSKK

-452 ELLSY
+452 ELSSY
-457 NAERYTRPTL
+457 TTERYVKPTL
-467 SSFQSSK
+467 SRFQSSK

>member
-1 MIDKLYPPIRRK
+1 
-13 TMPEGL
+13 
-19 MRNPYPHPAMHCPC
+19 
-33 SCLAMRQ
+33 
-40 KNFNFVADIATAPTL
+40 
-55 QCRMNGFMTCRKMDT
+55 MDSY
-70 ASGIISPQEAHSSE
+70 SGIIIEESRRSE
-84 RFSDFTPIPCKGFNI
+84 QFSDFTPIPCKGFNL

-114 LKEQYRQD
+114 LKEPYRQD

-142 YIVSAYSMEEI
+142 NIVSAYSMEEI

-166 GITLEHWSGK
+166 GITLEHWSGR

-235 QPAGTPGYISP
+235 QPAGTQGYISP

-281 RCKAPIA
+281 RCKAPIT

-296 LKADFMAR
+296 LKADFMAS
-304 RNSHQSVIKRI
+304 RNRHLSGIKRI
-315 AIAALVCIILL
+315 GIAALVCIILF

-335 QQEKSISITPA
+335 QQEKSINITPA

-358 QTKKPAPLSNG
+358 QAGEATPLSES
-369 RKSLQPTATEPSS
+369 KHSQQPAADEPSS
-382 ASHLQSAELISKG
+382 ASQTQTAELISKG
-395 KKTIDKMWKES
+395 QKAIDKMWKVS
-406 GIDTIQSV
+406 GIDTIRSV

-420 FKQFVDKSTKFITTT
+420 FYRFIDKSNDFITTT
-435 YPQTFSKDMAGK
+435 YLQTFSRDIAGSK
-447 ADIIY
+447 KTNIIY
-452 ELLSY
+452 ELSSY
-457 NAERYTRPTL
+457 TTERYVKPTL
-467 SSFQSSK
+467 SRFQSSK

>member
-1 MIDKLYPPIRRK
+1 
-13 TMPEGL
+13 
-19 MRNPYPHPAMHCPC
+19 
-33 SCLAMRQ
+33 
-40 KNFNFVADIATAPTL
+40 
-55 QCRMNGFMTCRKMDT
+55 MDSY
-70 ASGIISPQEAHSSE
+70 SGIIIEESRRSE
-84 RFSDFTPIPCKGFNI
+84 QFSNFTPIPCKGFNF

-114 LKEQYRQD
+114 LKEPYRQD

-142 YIVSAYSMEEI
+142 NIVSAYSMEEI

-176 KTEGEDIFLQ
+176 KTEGEGIFLQ

-235 QPAGTPGYISP
+235 QPAGTPGFISP
-246 EQIVSQQADIRNDI
+246 EQAASRQADIRNDI
-260 FSIGCIL
+260 FSIGCIQ

-296 LKADFMAR
+296 LKADFMAH
-304 RNSHQSVIKRI
+304 RNRHLSGIKRI
-315 AIAALVCIILL
+315 GIAALVCIILL

-335 QQEKSISITPA
+335 QQKRSIAPTPQ
-346 HHEAKKDTVIRQ
+346 HTEAKKDTSIRQ
-358 QTKKPAPLSNG
+358 QAGDAAPLSES
-369 RKSLQPTATEPSS
+369 KHSQQPAAAEPSS
-382 ASHLQSAELISKG
+382 ASQAQAAELISEG

-406 GIDTIQSV
+406 GIDTIWSV

-420 FKQFVDKSTKFITTT
+420 FYQFIDKSNEFITTT
-435 YPQTFSKDMAGK
+435 YPKTFSKDIAGSK
-447 ADIIY
+447 KTDIIY
-452 ELLSY
+452 ELSSY
-457 NAERYTRPTL
+457 TTERYVKPTL
-467 SSFQSSK
+467 SRFQSSK

>member
-1 MIDKLYPPIRRK
+1 
-13 TMPEGL
+13 
-19 MRNPYPHPAMHCPC
+19 
-33 SCLAMRQ
+33 
-40 KNFNFVADIATAPTL
+40 
-55 QCRMNGFMTCRKMDT
+55 MDSY
-70 ASGIISPQEAHSSE
+70 SGIIIEESRRSE
-84 RFSDFTPIPCKGFNI
+84 QFSDFTPIPCKGFNI

-114 LKEQYRQD
+114 LKEPYRQD

-142 YIVSAYSMEEI
+142 NIVSAYSMEEI
-153 PEMGTCIVMEWID
+153 QEMGTCIVMEWID
-166 GITLEHWSGK
+166 GITLEHWSGR

-235 QPAGTPGYISP
+235 QPAGTQGYISP

-281 RCKAPIA
+281 RCKAPIT

-304 RNSHQSVIKRI
+304 RNRHLFGIKRI

-335 QQEKSISITPA
+335 QQKKSISTTPE
-346 HHEAKKDTVIRQ
+346 HTEAKEDTIIRQ
-358 QTKKPAPLSNG
+358 QAGDAAPLSES
-369 RKSLQPTATEPSS
+369 KHSQQPTAAELSS
-382 ASHLQSAELISKG
+382 ASHLQSTELISEG
-395 KKTIDKMWKES
+395 KKAIDKMWKDS
-406 GIDTIQSV
+406 GIDTIRSV

-420 FKQFVDKSTKFITTT
+420 FYQE
-435 YPQTFSKDMAGK
+435 Q
-447 ADIIY
+447 
-452 ELLSY
+452 
-457 NAERYTRPTL
+457 
-467 SSFQSSK
+467 

>member
-1 MIDKLYPPIRRK
+1 
-13 TMPEGL
+13 
-19 MRNPYPHPAMHCPC
+19 
-33 SCLAMRQ
+33 
-40 KNFNFVADIATAPTL
+40 
-55 QCRMNGFMTCRKMDT
+55 MDSY
-70 ASGIISPQEAHSSE
+70 SGIIIEESRRSE
-84 RFSDFTPIPCKGFNI
+84 QFSDFTPIPCKGFNI

-114 LKEQYRQD
+114 LKEPYRQD

-142 YIVSAYSMEEI
+142 NIVSAYSMEEI

-166 GITLEHWSGK
+166 GITLEHWSGR

-267 EKILPGKPY
+267 EKILPSKPY

-296 LKADFMAR
+296 LKADFLAH
-304 RNSHQSVIKRI
+304 RNSHPSGIKRI
-315 AIAALVCIILL
+315 AIAALACIILL

-335 QQEKSISITPA
+335 QQEKSISTTPE
-346 HHEAKKDTVIRQ
+346 HTETKKDKVIRLQ
-358 QTKKPAPLSNG
+358 AGDAAPLSES
-369 RKSLQPTATEPSS
+369 KHSQQPAAAEPSS
-382 ASHLQSAELISKG
+382 ASQSQTAELISKG
-395 KKTIDKMWKES
+395 QKAIDKMWKES
-406 GIDTIQSV
+406 GIDTIRSV
-414 EKKSEA
+414 VKKSEA
-420 FKQFVDKSTKFITTT
+420 YFQFVNKSNEFITTT
-435 YPQTFSKDMAGK
+435 YPQTFSKDIDGKK

-452 ELLSY
+452 ELSSY
-457 NAERYTRPTL
+457 TTERYVKPTL